1 MSIHTIGECFY
12 QIRNGANIK
21 QGVVDGGYPITRIE
35 TTANDKFN
43 RDRMGYAGITDI
55 KKYESYV
62 LEDGDL
68 LMSHINSVQY
78 LGRTVLY
85 EKQGDEKI
93 IHGMNLLDM
102 KANRDILKPAYA
114 RYYFYSRPFREQV
127 GKITKKSVNQAS
139 FAVADLK
146 KIKIKVPDL
155 AVQEEVVEILNRLN
169 CVIEERQQELQKMD
183 ELIRAR
189 FIELFGDPLIEDDR
203 YPRVPLG
210 SLAEVGSSKRIFEKE
225 YVSEGIPFYRTKEIV
240 ELSKGNRITT
250 ELFITKERYDEIR
263 SEYGVPQKGDLLIS
277 AVGTIGVIWI
287 VDGKNDFYFKDGNLL
302 RVSATEKFVP
312 EYLKHLLEA
321 LISAYKSEMSSGTAY
336 AALTISAL
344 KEMMVYDVPH
354 AEQEQFAAFVE
365 QTDKSKLLSGCR
377 LFHSW
382 APENRDKPKHVGVPR
397 RRTKVLRGCRRQQ

>member
-1 MSIHTIGECFY
+1 MGVYVWQRGKALLNQHIFKVVFDKLPVNKEYFVFAVEHKLAEMESKTHGATMKHIVKKDFDGTTIP
-12 QIRNGANIK
+12 
-21 QGVVDGGYPITRIE
+21 YPPI
-35 TTANDKFN
+35 
-43 RDRMGYAGITDI
+43 
-55 KKYESYV
+55 
-62 LEDGDL
+62 
-68 LMSHINSVQY
+68 
-78 LGRTVLY
+78 
-85 EKQGDEKI
+85 EKQAEIADHLRRITSLIDRQAEQLL
-93 IHGMNLLDM
+93 LLDQ
-102 KANRDILKPAYA
+102 L
-114 RYYFYSRPFREQV
+114 V
-127 GKITKKSVNQAS
+127 KS
-139 FAVADLK
+139 
-146 KIKIKVPDL
+146 
-155 AVQEEVVEILNRLN
+155 
-169 CVIEERQQELQKMD
+169 
-183 ELIRAR
+183 R
-189 FIELFGDPLIEDDR
+189 FIELFGDPLIEEDR

-250 ELFITKERYDEIR
+250 ELFITKERYDQIR
-263 SEYGVPQKGDLLIS
+263 SEYGAPQKGDLLIS

-365 QTDKSKLLSGCR
+365 QTDKSKLAVQKGLQELEILKKS
-377 LFHSW
+377 LM
-382 APENRDKPKHVGVPR
+382 
-397 RRTKVLRGCRRQQ
+397 QQYFG